1 MFWSFKPHQKDLNE
15 KWVNKEKQITRA
27 AAATKILDSLIL
39 INPMVKFWPKT
50 QQSFFSAHAE
60 HSARTERTTACEK
73 CMHII
78 LSKKFWVNEKQGT
91 YFGFAYLFQQFAH
104 VAMESFHPG
113 N

>member
-1 MFWSFKPHQKDLNE
+1 MNIVCEQPL
-15 KWVNKEKQITRA
+15 TRA
-27 AAATKILDSLIL
+27 VASKILDSLIL

-113 N
+113 KLIFR